1 MSKKSVFMCVLSILM
16 AAYCGFALTLT
27 ARMAAAD
34 RLTGMRVTLTDPT
47 SKFVTVRD
55 VIIESGVDPGKVPG
69 IRRRDF
75 DLHGLEARLAA
86 SDKLQSANAT
96 VRADGTVDVVVTPMV
111 PVARVFEP
119 GKHSYY
125 INASGKRISAELRYH
140 IDVPV
145 LVGTFDSVHPANR
158 LLPLL
163 DYISGN
169 PKVGAMVATVTQE
182 PDGNIIIVP
191 TIVGH
196 VVNFGDTSRVAEK
209 FALLREYYRHVAPV
223 KGWNTYDTIA
233 VKWRGQVVASRR
245 VKEIKPVELPTEE
258 EMSGDLDINDNET
271 TLPSSPDDLAEPP
284 AHTED
289 SNL

>member
-209 FALLREYYRHVAPV
+209 FALLREFYRRVSPV
-223 KGWNTYDTIA
+223 RGWQTYDTIA
-233 VKWRGQVVASRR
+233 VKWRGQVVATRCDKT
-245 VKEIKPVELPTEE
+245 VTPLPVPTDDD
-258 EMSGDLDINDNET
+258 MTGALDIDGNEPEPADSV
-271 TLPSSPDDLAEPP
+271 TLHADFP
-284 AHTED
+284 A
-289 SNL
+289 